1 MTKRLR
7 RLGGGLSSNYWKLWS
22 SSALSNLADGIFTIA
37 LPLIAV
43 RLTDSPILVAG
54 VAVAGRL
61 PWLFFALIAGALADR
76 LDRRRTMRDVNLLRV
91 AVIGAMAV
99 LALLDLLSLPV
110 LYGAALV
117 LGIGETLFD
126 TAAQSIMPSLVGREQ
141 LSKANGRLY
150 AAELSMN
157 QFIGPPLG
165 GLLVSLSVP
174 LALAG
179 SALCYVLATLG
190 LVLIVGD
197 FRPVRT
203 GPPTRMHT
211 DIAEGLRYLWGH
223 RLLRTLAAMVGLMN
237 LATSA
242 VFAIFVLYAVAP
254 GPMGLT
260 EAGFGILITTFAVGS
275 VVGSMVVERVEKRMG
290 RAGVLTLGVLGS
302 GLPLFVPAFTTD
314 PILVGA
320 AFAIMGVTIVL
331 WNVVTVSLRQRIIPD
346 RLLGRV
352 NSGYR
357 LLAWGTQ
364 PLGALLGGV
373 IGQLF
378 GLNTVFILA
387 GAVTL
392 LLLVARA
399 TITDEAIDA
408 AEAEGDRAAA
418 SVA

>member
-1 MTKRLR
+1 MTDRLR
-7 RLGGGLSSNYWKLWS
+7 SLGGGLSSNYWKLWS
-22 SSALSNLADGIFTIA
+22 SAALSNLADGIFTIA

-54 VAVAGRL
+54 VAIAGRL

-91 AVIGAMAV
+91 AVVGVMAV
-99 LALLDLLSLPV
+99 MALLDVLSLPV

-126 TAAQSIMPSLVGREQ
+126 TAAQSIMPSLVSREQ

-174 LALAG
+174 LALTG
-179 SALCYVLATLG
+179 SALCYVLAAVG

-197 FRPVRT
+197 FRPLRA
-203 GPPTRMHT
+203 GPPARMHT
-211 DIAEGLRYLWGH
+211 EIVEGLRYLAGH
-223 RLLRTLAAMVGLMN
+223 RLLRTLAVMVGLMN

-254 GPMGLT
+254 GPMGLS
-260 EAGFGILITTFAVGS
+260 EAGFGILLTTFAVGS
-275 VVGSMVVERVEKRMG
+275 VIGSVVVERVERRIG
-290 RAGVLTLGVLGS
+290 RAAVLTLGVLGS
-302 GLPLFVPAFTTD
+302 GLPLLVPALTTE

-320 AFAIMGVTIVL
+320 AFALMGVTLML

-364 PLGALLGGV
+364 PLGALLGGL
-373 IGQLF
+373 IGQLL
-378 GLNTVFILA
+378 GLQIVFILA
-387 GAVTL
+387 GSVTL

-399 TITDEAIDA
+399 SITDEAIDA
-408 AEAEGDRAAA
+408 AEAEGDRDA
-418 SVA
+418 STIA

>member
-1 MTKRLR
+1 
-7 RLGGGLSSNYWKLWS
+7 
-22 SSALSNLADGIFTIA
+22 
-37 LPLIAV
+37 
-43 RLTDSPILVAG
+43 
-54 VAVAGRL
+54 
-61 PWLFFALIAGALADR
+61 
-76 LDRRRTMRDVNLLRV
+76 
-91 AVIGAMAV
+91 
-99 LALLDLLSLPV
+99 
-110 LYGAALV
+110 
-117 LGIGETLFD
+117 
-126 TAAQSIMPSLVGREQ
+126 
-141 LSKANGRLY
+141 
-150 AAELSMN
+150 
-157 QFIGPPLG
+157 
-165 GLLVSLSVP
+165 
-174 LALAG
+174 
-179 SALCYVLATLG
+179 
-190 LVLIVGD
+190 
-197 FRPVRT
+197 
-203 GPPTRMHT
+203 
-211 DIAEGLRYLWGH
+211 
-223 RLLRTLAAMVGLMN
+223 MN

-399 TITDEAIDA
+399 TITDQAIDA

-418 SVA
+418 AVA

>member
-1 MTKRLR
+1 MTDRLR
-7 RLGGGLSSNYWKLWS
+7 GLGGGLSRNYWKLWS

-61 PWLFFALIAGALADR
+61 PWLFFALVAGALADR

-91 AVIGAMAV
+91 AVIGVMAV

-126 TAAQSIMPSLVGREQ
+126 TAAQSIMPSLVSRER

-179 SALCYVLATLG
+179 SALCYALAAVG
-190 LVLIVGD
+190 LVLIIGD
-197 FRPVRT
+197 FRPIRS
-203 GPPTRMHT
+203 GPPARMHT
-211 DIAEGLRYLWGH
+211 EIVEGLRYLAGH
-223 RLLRTLAAMVGLMN
+223 RLLRTLAVMVGLMN
-237 LATSA
+237 LAISA

-254 GPMGLT
+254 GPMGLS
-260 EAGFGILITTFAVGS
+260 EAGFGILFTTFAVGS
-275 VVGSMVVERVEKRMG
+275 VIGSVVVERVERRIG
-290 RAGVLTLGVLGS
+290 RAAVLTLGVLGS
-302 GLPLFVPAFTTD
+302 GLPLFVPALTTNA
-314 PILVGA
+314 ILVSA
-320 AFAIMGVTIVL
+320 AFALQGVMIML

-346 RLLGRV
+346 GLLGRV

-373 IGQLF
+373 IGQLL
-378 GLNTVFILA
+378 GLQIVFILA
-387 GAVTL
+387 GSVTL

-408 AEAEGDRAAA
+408 AEAEGDRDA
-418 SVA
+418 STIP

>member
-1 MTKRLR
+1 MTDRLR
-7 RLGGGLSSNYWKLWS
+7 GLGGGLSRNYWKLWS

-61 PWLFFALIAGALADR
+61 PWLFFALVAGALADR

-91 AVIGAMAV
+91 AVIGVMAV

-126 TAAQSIMPSLVGREQ
+126 TAAQSIMPSLVSRER

-179 SALCYVLATLG
+179 SALCYALAAVG
-190 LVLIVGD
+190 LVLIIGD
-197 FRPVRT
+197 FRPIRS
-203 GPPTRMHT
+203 GPPARMHT
-211 DIAEGLRYLWGH
+211 EIVEGLRYLAGH
-223 RLLRTLAAMVGLMN
+223 RLLRTLAVMVGLMN
-237 LATSA
+237 LAISA

-254 GPMGLT
+254 GPMGLS
-260 EAGFGILITTFAVGS
+260 EAGFGILLTTFAVGS
-275 VVGSMVVERVEKRMG
+275 VIGSVVVERVERRIG
-290 RAGVLTLGVLGS
+290 RAAVLTLGVLGS
-302 GLPLFVPAFTTD
+302 GLPLFVPALTTNA
-314 PILVGA
+314 ILVSA
-320 AFAIMGVTIVL
+320 AFALQGVTIML

-346 RLLGRV
+346 GLLGRV

-373 IGQLF
+373 IGQLL
-378 GLNTVFILA
+378 GLQIVFILA
-387 GAVTL
+387 GSVTL

-408 AEAEGDRAAA
+408 AEAEGDRDA
-418 SVA
+418 STIP

>member
-1 MTKRLR
+1 MTERLR
-7 RLGGGLSSNYWKLWS
+7 RLGGGLSRDYWKLWS
-22 SSALSNLADGIFTIA
+22 SSAASNLADGIFVIA

-43 RLTDSPILVAG
+43 RLTDSPVLVAG
-54 VAVAGRL
+54 VAIAGRL
-61 PWLFFALIAGALADR
+61 PWLLFALIAGALADR
-76 LDRRRTMRDVNLLRV
+76 LDRLRTMRHVNLLRF
-91 AVIGAMAV
+91 AVIGLMAA
-99 LALLDLLSLPV
+99 LALLDLLSLPA
-110 LYGAALV
+110 LYIAAFV

-179 SALCYVLATLG
+179 SALCYVFAAGG
-190 LVLIVGD
+190 LMLIVGD
-197 FRPVRT
+197 FRPART
-203 GPPTRMHT
+203 GPPTRIHT
-211 DIAEGLRYLWGH
+211 EVLEGLRYLARH
-223 RLLRTLAAMVGLMN
+223 RLLRTLAGMVGLMN

-242 VFAIFVLYAVAP
+242 VFAIFALYAVAP
-254 GPMGLT
+254 GPMGLS
-260 EAGFGILITTFAVGS
+260 EAGFGLLLTTFAVGS
-275 VVGSMVVERVEKRMG
+275 VIGSVLVERIERRFG
-290 RAGVLTLGVLGS
+290 RASVLTLGVLGA
-302 GLPLFVPAFTTD
+302 GLPLFVPALTTE
-314 PILVGA
+314 PTLVGA
-320 AFAIMGVTIVL
+320 AFAVMGLTLML

-357 LLAWGTQ
+357 LLAWGTK

-373 IGQLF
+373 VGQLF
-378 GLNTVFILA
+378 GLQAVFILA

-392 LLLVARA
+392 VLLVARA
-399 TITDEAIDA
+399 TISDEAIDA
-408 AEAEGDRAAA
+408 AEAEGDREA
-418 SVA
+418 SAVA

>member
-1 MTKRLR
+1 
-7 RLGGGLSSNYWKLWS
+7 
-22 SSALSNLADGIFTIA
+22 
-37 LPLIAV
+37 
-43 RLTDSPILVAG
+43 
-54 VAVAGRL
+54 
-61 PWLFFALIAGALADR
+61 
-76 LDRRRTMRDVNLLRV
+76 MRDVNLLRV

-99 LALLDLLSLPV
+99 LALTDLLSLPV

-126 TAAQSIMPSLVGREQ
+126 TAAQSIMPSLVGRDQ
-141 LSKANGRLY
+141 LSRANGRLY

-174 LALAG
+174 VALAG
-179 SALCYVLATLG
+179 SALCYVLAAVG

-197 FRPVRT
+197 FRPVRA
-203 GPPTRMHT
+203 GPPTRLHT

-223 RLLRTLAAMVGLMN
+223 PLLRTLAAMVGLMN

-254 GPMGLT
+254 GPMGRS
-260 EAGFGILITTFAVGS
+260 ESGFGVLLTTFAVGS
-275 VVGSMVVERVEKRMG
+275 VIGSVVVERVERRIG
-290 RAGVLTLGVLGS
+290 RAAVLTVGVVGS
-302 GLPLFVPAFTTD
+302 GLPLFVPALTTE
-314 PILVGA
+314 PILVGT
-320 AFAIMGVTIVL
+320 AFAIMGVTVML

-373 IGQLF
+373 IGQLL
-378 GLNTVFILA
+378 GLQAVFILA

-399 TITDEAIDA
+399 TIKDEAIDA
-408 AEAEGDRAAA
+408 AEAQGDREA
-418 SVA
+418 SATA

>member
-1 MTKRLR
+1 
-7 RLGGGLSSNYWKLWS
+7 
-22 SSALSNLADGIFTIA
+22 
-37 LPLIAV
+37 
-43 RLTDSPILVAG
+43 
-54 VAVAGRL
+54 
-61 PWLFFALIAGALADR
+61 
-76 LDRRRTMRDVNLLRV
+76 MRNVNLLRF
-91 AVIGAMAV
+91 AVIGLMAA
-99 LALLDLLSLPV
+99 LALLDLLSLPA
-110 LYGAALV
+110 LYIAAFV

-126 TAAQSIMPSLVGREQ
+126 TAAQSIMPSLAGREQ

-179 SALCYVLATLG
+179 SALCYVFAAGG
-190 LVLIVGD
+190 LMLIVGD
-197 FRPVRT
+197 FRPART
-203 GPPTRMHT
+203 SPPTRFHT
-211 DIAEGLRYLWGH
+211 EVLEGLRYLARH
-223 RLLRTLAAMVGLMN
+223 RLLRTLAGMVGLMN

-242 VFAIFVLYAVAP
+242 VFAILALYAVAP
-254 GPMGLT
+254 GPMGLS
-260 EAGFGILITTFAVGS
+260 EAGFGLLLTTFAVGS
-275 VVGSMVVERVEKRMG
+275 VIGSVLVEGIERRIG
-290 RAGVLTLGVLGS
+290 RASVLTLGVLGA
-302 GLPLFVPAFTTD
+302 GLPLFVPALTTD

-320 AFAIMGVTIVL
+320 AFAVMGLTLML

-357 LLAWGTQ
+357 LVAWGTR

-378 GLNTVFILA
+378 GLQAVFILA

-392 LLLVARA
+392 VLLAARG
-399 TITDEAIDA
+399 TISDKAIDA
-408 AEAEGDRAAA
+408 AEAEGDREA
-418 SVA
+418 SAVA

>member
-1 MTKRLR
+1 MTERLR
-7 RLGGGLSSNYWKLWS
+7 SLSGGLSSDYWKLWS
-22 SSALSNLADGIFTIA
+22 SSAASNLADGIFVIA

-43 RLTDSPILVAG
+43 RLTDSPVLVAG
-54 VAVAGRL
+54 VAIAGRL
-61 PWLFFALIAGALADR
+61 PWLLFALIAGALADR
-76 LDRRRTMRDVNLLRV
+76 LDRLRTMRHVNLLRF
-91 AVIGAMAV
+91 AVIGLMAA
-99 LALLDLLSLPV
+99 LALLDLLSLPA
-110 LYGAALV
+110 LYIAAFV

-174 LALAG
+174 LALSG
-179 SALCYVLATLG
+179 SALCYVFAAGG
-190 LVLIVGD
+190 LMLIVGD
-197 FRPVRT
+197 FRPART
-203 GPPTRMHT
+203 GPPTRIHT
-211 DIAEGLRYLWGH
+211 EVLEGLRYLARH
-223 RLLRTLAAMVGLMN
+223 RLLRTLAGMVGLMN

-242 VFAIFVLYAVAP
+242 VFAIFALYAVAP
-254 GPMGLT
+254 GPMGLS
-260 EAGFGILITTFAVGS
+260 EAGFGLLLTTFAVGS
-275 VVGSMVVERVEKRMG
+275 VIGSVLVERIERRFG
-290 RAGVLTLGVLGS
+290 RASVLTLGVLGA
-302 GLPLFVPAFTTD
+302 GLPLFVPALTTE

-320 AFAIMGVTIVL
+320 AFAVMGLTLIL

-357 LLAWGTQ
+357 LLAWGTK

-373 IGQLF
+373 VGQLF
-378 GLNTVFILA
+378 GLQAVFILA

-392 LLLVARA
+392 VLLVARA
-399 TITDEAIDA
+399 TISDEAIDA
-408 AEAEGDRAAA
+408 AEAEGDREA
-418 SVA
+418 SAVA

>member
-1 MTKRLR
+1 MSDRLR
-7 RLGGGLSSNYWKLWS
+7 AIRGGLSGNYWKLWS

-54 VAVAGRL
+54 VAIAGRL

-76 LDRRRTMRDVNLLRV
+76 FDRRRTMRDVNLLRV
-91 AVIGAMAV
+91 AVIGVMAV

-110 LYGAALV
+110 LYAAALL

-126 TAAQSIMPSLVGREQ
+126 TAAQSIMPSLVSREQ

-179 SALCYVLATLG
+179 SALCYALAAVG

-197 FRPVRT
+197 FRPLRA

-211 DIAEGLRYLWGH
+211 EIVEGLRYLAGH
-223 RLLRTLAAMVGLMN
+223 RLLRTLAVMVGLMN

-254 GPMGLT
+254 GPMGLS
-260 EAGFGILITTFAVGS
+260 EAGFGILLTTFAVGS
-275 VVGSMVVERVEKRMG
+275 VIGSVVVERVERRIG
-290 RAGVLTLGVLGS
+290 RATVLTLGVLGS
-302 GLPLFVPAFTTD
+302 GLPLFVPALTTD

-320 AFAIMGVTIVL
+320 AFALMGVTIML

-373 IGQLF
+373 IGQLL
-378 GLNTVFILA
+378 GLQIVFILA
-387 GAVTL
+387 GSVTL

-399 TITDEAIDA
+399 TISDEAIDA
-408 AEAEGDRAAA
+408 AEAEGDRDA
-418 SVA
+418 SAIA